1 MRNGM
6 DWIWIRLLLLAALVI
21 GVAAFVLFGEEI
33 MAWFLQ
39 GLDASVESQLEEILR

>member
-6 DWIWIRLLLLAALVI
+6 DLMWIRRLLLAALVI
-21 GVAAFVLFGEEI
+21 GVVMIVLFGEEI

-39 GLDASVESQLEEILR
+39 GLDASVGSQLEEILR